1 MRMRQAFGDATPAN
15 GTEVASN
22 TAIETLLADLQEQEA
37 SFVHRRARRT
47 ARYRMVI
54 DGPFIETKEFGGS
67 GTDEPR
73 EP

>member
-1 MRMRQAFGDATPAN
+1 MRMRRSFGEAAPAN
-15 GTEVASN
+15 GTAIASN
-22 TAIETLLADLQEQEA
+22 TAIETLLADLQEQEE
-37 SFVHRRARRT
+37 SVVQHRARRT